1 MKMEYYLIIAL
12 MVSICVQV
20 VHFLKY
26 LPSLRFPKMNATL
39 IAIVKNRSKQQ
50 IQVEFELDAIK
61 YSELCDITG
70 LDLDLTGKHVDIWFS
85 PNNKGLCFACKPTL
99 KLILKKLGL
108 FDYRISSLIKLK
120 GNQAFVFE
128 HRHE

>member
-1 MKMEYYLIIAL
+1 
-12 MVSICVQV
+12 
-20 VHFLKY
+20 
-26 LPSLRFPKMNATL
+26 MNATL

-61 YSELCDITG
+61 YSELCDIAG

-99 KLILKKLGL
+99 KLILKKNLRVAQYVLG
-108 FDYRISSLIKLK
+108 
-120 GNQAFVFE
+120 AFIWLYLCIVYIDSDWFYG
-128 HRHE
+128 